1 MNICSV
7 CGLCYDDSVTN
18 CIVKDHGSLTESKQ
32 GDCFSVKGY
41 KINSEIKSD
50 FPHKLYQAT
59 HLSSK
64 KNVLIK
70 FIETDSF
77 DEKLEAEIKTVSQI
91 NHPNLARVFEF
102 GKFNDTETYIV
113 LEDIPGQNLRE
124 FLEQKS
130 PLLERHA
137 IKIARQIA
145 EGLEVLHEAGVIHRL
160 VNPSNIYFANADNSD
175 FSVKLQNY
183 DFGGVEQKIIA
194 DGATGIDAKTE
205 IFRFFSPEQFTGE
218 TIDFKSDLYSLAV
231 VFYEMLLGR
240 SPYNIVSPQAISKY
254 VFDETDV
261 EKLHYDLRALLAY
274 TLKQSLQHRL
284 NLRPPTTNNLA
295 RQYRHLE
302 LVAVPPAMGM
312 QEKLADR
319 NKAKKT
325 VNISQLEKIVAA
337 EEKLPVFEIIDN
349 EITAEENIVPVEENI
364 APVIETAPE
373 ILTEEK
379 AIPMPDFT
387 GGLSVAAEENSYVTF
402 VENKIETPKIFEP
415 SIETKA
421 ETFDEI
427 PTEIEG
433 PEIYISRETTKLDNQ
448 VSDKAYINFNT
459 TDLSAFDEA
468 FDSIHITNRDDEEP
482 VQVLSEVFEYE
493 EPEFVE
499 EESNEKSDNER
510 QPMDYYISYAAPRSS
525 SFNKN
530 YVYIASALVLFIVGG
545 LFAASFWQSRSSQ
558 TAAQAAPQKSAK
570 TLSAE
575 KKEPIVEP
583 EKVKE
588 TAEIT
593 EEAAPLP
600 QFDGQQTNEVSTVEE
615 VTAKPTLTKNTQ
627 NETAV
632 KVENKT
638 APTVKEKI
646 AIPVKENKVIKTEP
660 AKKQEKTQ
668 TVKMEDIQKTTVI
681 VVGKTKPSGKK
692 TDTTGRPR
700 VVSTSP
706 SGN

>member
-18 CIVKDHGSLTESKQ
+18 CTVKDHGSLTESKQ

-50 FPHKLYQAT
+50 FPHKIYQAT
-59 HLSSK
+59 HLSSE

-77 DEKLEAEIKTVSQI
+77 DDKLQAEIKAVSQI

-102 GKFNDTETYIV
+102 GKFNDNEIYIV
-113 LEDIPGQNLRE
+113 LEEIPGQSLRE

-130 PLLERHA
+130 PLPERHA

-145 EGLEVLHEAGVIHRL
+145 EGLEVLHEAGAVHRS

-183 DFGGVEQKIIA
+183 DFGGIEQKIIA
-194 DGATGIDAKTE
+194 GGANGIDAKTE
-205 IFRFFSPEQFTGE
+205 IFRFFSPEQFTDDA
-218 TIDFKSDLYSLAV
+218 IDFKSDLYSLAV

-240 SPYNIVSPQAISKY
+240 SPYDFVSPQAISKH
-254 VFDETDV
+254 VFNENDV

-312 QEKLADR
+312 QEKQANR

-325 VNISQLEKIVAA
+325 VNIAQLEKIVAA
-337 EEKLPVFEIIDN
+337 EEKLPVFEIVEK
-349 EITAEENIVPVEENI
+349 EILPEENIVPVEENI

-373 ILTEEK
+373 ILPEEK

-387 GGLSVAAEENSYVTF
+387 GGLSLTAEENSYVTP
-402 VENKIETPKIFEP
+402 VENKIETPEVFEP
-415 SIETKA
+415 SIETKT
-421 ETFDEI
+421 ETVNEI
-427 PTEIEG
+427 PTGIED
-433 PEIYISRETTKLDNQ
+433 PEIYVSRETTKLEKE
-448 VSDKAYINFNT
+448 VSDKAYVNFNT
-459 TDLSAFDEA
+459 TDLSEFEKA

-482 VQVLSEVFEYE
+482 AQVLSEVFEYE
-493 EPEFVE
+493 EPEFIE
-499 EESNEKSDNER
+499 EQPDAKNENER
-510 QPMDYYISYAAPRSS
+510 QPTDSYISYAAPRQP

-530 YVYIASALVLFIVGG
+530 YIYIAAALVLFIVGG

-558 TAAQAAPQKSAK
+558 TAAQTAPQKEKKA
-570 TLSAE
+570 LSAE

-583 EKVKE
+583 EKGKE

-593 EEAAPLP
+593 EESATLP
-600 QFDGQQTNEVSTVEE
+600 QFDGQPTNEISTAEE
-615 VTAKPTLTKNTQ
+615 VTAKPILNKPAQ
-627 NETAV
+627 SETAV

-638 APTVKEKI
+638 APIVKDKI
-646 AIPVKENKVIKTEP
+646 GNPVKENKTLKSEP
-660 AKKQEKTQ
+660 VKKQEKNQ

-692 TDTTGRPR
+692 NDTTGRPR
-700 VVSTSP
+700 VVPTSP